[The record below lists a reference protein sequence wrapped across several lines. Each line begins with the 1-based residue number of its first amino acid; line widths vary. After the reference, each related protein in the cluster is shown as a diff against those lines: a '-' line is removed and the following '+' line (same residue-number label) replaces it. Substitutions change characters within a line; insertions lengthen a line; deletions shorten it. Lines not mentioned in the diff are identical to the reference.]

1 MDERTLVRTAAAGT
15 AVLSFIVYL
24 LTLAP
29 TVGFIDSGELAAVAH
44 TFGIAHPTGYPLYSI
59 VAGLWSKLPIGD
71 GIYRLNVLS
80 ALFCAAGAGV
90 LVFVLHLML
99 GIAQKRPQP
108 AKGKEA
114 QKKGAKP
121 ARNADL
127 PAQVRVTIAVF
138 GALAIAFSETYW
150 ATALTNEVYPLHIL
164 FVSLILLFFTKAM
177 FASEPGSR
185 SERTA
190 WMLFAL
196 MLGLSFSNHMTTILF
211 APAFL
216 VVFFIRNKF
225 TPAAWKLILRAI
237 PAFAAGLL
245 PYLYLPLRA
254 ASHPFMN
261 WGNPQTWE
269 QFIRHVSGKQ
279 YQVWIFSG
287 TDATSRQFSYF
298 FSSFPAEFAYIGIIL
313 VAIGIVFA
321 FIRNRRLGGMLALLF
336 AGCVLYSINYDIYDI
351 DSYFLL
357 AYVVAGIW
365 AAFGLAWIAQR
376 FLNADVRYT
385 AAAAAVVVGVMI
397 GAQWSAVS
405 ESDNYMVEDY
415 TKNMFNSVEK
425 NALVISYQWDY
436 WVSAALYYQQV
447 ERLRP
452 DVVVLDKELFRRSW
466 YLTHIEKHY
475 PAIYRASQ
483 REFREFAAE
492 LMKFERDIPYDPA
505 VIEAKYN
512 ALINSIIDNAYAKRP
527 VYMTIE
533 MEQQFGATYRRV
545 PEGLAFRLYR
555 ESDVPSLDKRIRDDF
570 KYRPFHRGGRLPD
583 SMKEMY
589 ANMLV
594 NRGIVYF
601 QALRIDEAKS
611 YFERALV
618 ISPESRNAQMWLG
631 RIAQAK
637 GLGSLM

>member
-24 LTLAP
+24 LPLAP

-59 VAGLWSKLPIGD
+59 VAGLWAKLPIGD

-80 ALFCAAGAGV
+80 AVFCSAGAGV
-90 LVFVLHLML
+90 LVFVMYSML
-99 GIAQKRPQP
+99 GIVRKRGQHS
-108 AKGKEA
+108 KGKEA
-114 QKKGAKP
+114 QKKGVKP
-121 ARNADL
+121 ARTNEL
-127 PAQVRVTIAVF
+127 PVPVRVAVAAF
-138 GALAIAFSETYW
+138 GALFTAFSETYW
-150 ATALTNEVYPLHIL
+150 ATALSNEVYPLHIL
-164 FVSLILLFFTKAM
+164 FISLILYFFTKAM
-177 FASEPGSR
+177 FAAEPESR
-185 SERTA
+185 AERNA
-190 WMLFAL
+190 WLLFAL

-216 VVFFIRNKF
+216 TVFFIRYKF

-254 ASHPFMN
+254 TSHPFMN

-298 FSSFPAEFAYIGIIL
+298 FSSFPAEFAYVGIIL

-321 FIRNRRLGGMLALLF
+321 FMRNRRLGGMLALLF

-365 AAFGLAWIAQR
+365 AAFGLALIAQR
-376 FLNADVRYT
+376 FLESNIRYT
-385 AAAAAVVVGVMI
+385 AAAAAVAVGVII
-397 GAQWSAVS
+397 GAQWSGVS
-405 ESDNYMVEDY
+405 ERDNYMVEDY
-415 TKNMFNSVEK
+415 TKNMFNSVGK
-425 NALVISYQWDY
+425 NALVLSFQWDY
-436 WVSAALYYQQV
+436 WVSAAIYYQQV

-492 LMKFERDIPYDPA
+492 LMKFERDLPYNPA
-505 VIEAKYN
+505 VIETKYN
-512 ALINSIIDNAYAKRP
+512 ALINSIIDNAYGKRP
-527 VYMTIE
+527 VYVTIE
-533 MEQQFGATYRRV
+533 MEQQFGAGYQRV

-555 ESDVPSLDKRIRDDF
+555 AGDVPSLDMKIWDAF
-570 KYRPFHRGGRLPD
+570 TYRTFRRGGRLPD

-594 NRGIVYF
+594 NRGILYF
-601 QALRIDEAKS
+601 QALLIDEEKS

-618 ISPESRNAQMWLG
+618 ISPESRNAQIWLS